1 MTKHR
6 EGLAMLEML
15 IAIGLG
21 LVILLPL
28 SSLLSTSLLFHSKQE
43 DIFVM
48 EQDGYRLLDLIE
60 QALLQAGQVHPL
72 QFEQDAFGAD
82 GTGGTFGALS
92 GLDNAIISGTSN
104 AMEGKK
110 ISGFHGSDALAVHF
124 AASET
129 EEKTDIV
136 NCAGNSVSSFATDN
150 QDRRW
155 SIFYLVPGG
164 NGSGDL
170 RCKYRGTDQWDTQS
184 LASRVVGLQFLY
196 GLDTDDDGLPNQFIN
211 ATAVKQ
217 KKIEAKEN
225 NITKQNAIVAIHIA
239 LVMQT
244 ETELLGI
251 SSPDAIDLFGSFY
264 SEAQGSHDPEVH
276 LVLKDFPANQKK
288 HMYRLF
294 ERIVFLRN
302 HGALKDQSHALIRVP
317 VN

>member
-1 MTKHR
+1 MTR
-6 EGLAMLEML
+6 QSSGMALLEML

-28 SSLLSTSLLFHSKQE
+28 SSLLSTSLLFRSKQE

-60 QALLQAGQVHPL
+60 QALLQAGRMHTQ
-72 QFEQDAFGAD
+72 QSQQDVFGKFD
-82 GTGGTFGALS
+82 TFDTFGALS
-92 GLDNAIISGTSN
+92 GLDNAIISGTSH
-104 AMEGKK
+104 ALEGKTT
-110 ISGFHGSDALAVHF
+110 SGFHGSDAVAVHF

-129 EEKTDIV
+129 EEKTYAV
-136 NCAGNSVSSFATDN
+136 NCAGNSVSTLASDD

-155 SIFYLVPGG
+155 SIFYLVPGS

-170 RCKYRGTDQWDTQS
+170 RCKYRGTDQWDTQA
-184 LASRVVGLQFLY
+184 LASGVVGLQFLY
-196 GLDTDDDGLPNQFIN
+196 GLDTDGDGLPNQFTN
-211 ATAVKQ
+211 ATTINQ
-217 KKIEAKEN
+217 KVFEAKEN
-225 NITKQNAIVAIHIA
+225 TITNQNSIVAVHIA

-244 ETELLGI
+244 ETQLHGI

-264 SEAQGSHDPEVH
+264 SEAQGSRDPEVR
-276 LVLKDFPANQKK
+276 LVLKTFPANQKK

-294 ERIVFLRN
+294 EKVVFLRN
-302 HGALKDQSHALIRVP
+302 HDALKDHSHTLTVKP